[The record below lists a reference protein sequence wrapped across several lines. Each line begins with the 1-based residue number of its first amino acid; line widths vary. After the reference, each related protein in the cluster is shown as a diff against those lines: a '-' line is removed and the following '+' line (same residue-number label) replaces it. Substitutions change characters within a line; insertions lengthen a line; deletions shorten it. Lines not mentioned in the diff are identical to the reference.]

1 MDVNGEMVVVQFL
14 HPGREHVPSAGVSTM
29 DWNQGKHRRK
39 FLRVAGRCLDRQDA
53 LRSGTVSV
61 WAGWEAQSRVLERH
75 AGPAGKLPRFVH
87 EPILARPTRRE
98 VRQNTDPYVFGEAF
112 LYSNCRQFSGRGRPT
127 RLQHLAAESLI
138 LFGAHL
144 AGRFVLDTV
153 LVVAS
158 RTPYTFGDVGR
169 LRCPVSPAFRV
180 ATLEPLADL
189 PDGHAWSAQLYRGVM
204 YQDSQ
209 RGRMFSFAPARLD
222 GARFSRPALRRS
234 RFVNPDMTQGFKI
247 TTASTTTRSA
257 CLGGSRL
264 PGTRPRP
271 RPRHP
276 PHRTRTAHIRP
287 SRPAPPSDT
296 PRRWLHR
303 HRPNPGHLHTN
314 HASPDGASA
323 TPVLTSM
330 N

>member
-247 TTASTTTRSA
+247 TTASTTTVQAVWEEVVCQVRDHDHDLAIHLTEPELLTSA
-257 CLGGSRL
+257 RADRPRRATHPAAGCT
-264 PGTRPRP
+264 GTAPIPDTCTPITQARTARRPRP
-271 RPRHP
+271 C
-276 PHRTRTAHIRP
+276 
-287 SRPAPPSDT
+287 
-296 PRRWLHR
+296 
-303 HRPNPGHLHTN
+303 
-314 HASPDGASA
+314 
-323 TPVLTSM
+323 
-330 N
+330 